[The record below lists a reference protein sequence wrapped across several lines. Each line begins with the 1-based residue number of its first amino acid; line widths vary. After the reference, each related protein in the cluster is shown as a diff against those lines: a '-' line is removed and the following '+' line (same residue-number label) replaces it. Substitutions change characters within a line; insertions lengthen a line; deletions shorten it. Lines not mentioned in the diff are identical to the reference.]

1 MRNLNING
9 IVSFLGENLSFSLEK
24 GILTIEQSQIFI
36 RKREELLRDK
46 NLEFLKGY
54 TVRNQ
59 SVIFF
64 YPKYRD
70 DIISLNPIFEVSS
83 VFLTNASE
91 VDENSDIK
99 NVMLDGGVLNNFGDI
114 YEDLFE
120 SSMDIKEIDKRD
132 GAFEFRTRP
141 FSETNFQFDPV
152 DKNIKEVNIGLH
164 RSSVINY
171 RTLTEISRVIN
182 LDLNSGSRLKDVPL
196 ILSNIFIFLKLIT
209 WGKSIYVDQIVI
221 TLKSDRK
228 IPVTGNFYIY
238 DEKGEEEKI
247 NISIR
252 DYFVNK
258 VAISKLYTES
268 IKLEKLQL
276 YVLNQ
281 THDKRF
287 LSAKDV
293 VESFISLEQLLWHYK
308 LREEK
313 ITDEEAEMIIEIKEK
328 YSKKSYS
335 KIIEHLKFYKGNP
348 IIDNAQSILKEDK
361 ILSNMLKNKFSK
373 EADLSIDELV
383 RIVGRFR
390 NKVVH
395 SSKFDIKVPG
405 LASGTMMITYISYY
419 LILKNSGYTPEESCV
434 LVNKLFTNV

>member
-1 MRNLNING
+1 M
-9 IVSFLGENLSFSLEK
+9 
-24 GILTIEQSQIFI
+24 
-36 RKREELLRDK
+36 
-46 NLEFLKGY
+46 
-54 TVRNQ
+54 
-59 SVIFF
+59 
-64 YPKYRD
+64 
-70 DIISLNPIFEVSS
+70 
-83 VFLTNASE
+83 TNASE

-268 IKLEKLQL
+268 IKLEKLQP